1 MMPNVQDCEPNYHL
15 KICLK
20 TISNE
25 LSFTLLRWHYN
36 ITYNLFTF
44 IDINKNTFFIYMD
57 SLSYMQLLCLKDGHE
72 IAITD
77 NDMIYL
83 CKDYEKWMI

>member
-44 IDINKNTFFIYMD
+44 IDINKNTF
-57 SLSYMQLLCLKDGHE
+57 SYIRIH
-72 IAITD
+72 
-77 NDMIYL
+77 YL
-83 CKDYEKWMI
+83 ICDYHA

>member
-1 MMPNVQDCEPNYHL
+1 MMPNVQDCEPNYHCE
-15 KICLK
+15 ICLK
-20 TISNE
+20 TINNKI
-25 LSFTLLRWHYN
+25 SFTLLRWHYN

-57 SLSYMQLLCLKDGHE
+57 SLSYMRLLCLKDNHE

-77 NDMIYL
+77 NGTIYL
-83 CKDYEKWMI
+83 CKDYEEWMI